1 MQTGRIV
8 TRGTCRNSDTPDTR
22 CCDNWLFRHHTQ
34 CLDVGV
40 GSRNKHTAYSGRLGP
55 FKSGQVG
62 VYGAALPEVAGAVG
76 FVGNGK
82 VHYWVFTLSDRRSD
96 WSVRLVGPTT
106 GAYLEGGPRGPRPPP
121 PIAHAQEIFTLFK

>member
-82 VHYWVFTLSDRRSD
+82 VHYWVFTRSDRRSD
-96 WSVRLVGPTT
+96 WSVRLVGPTIISCK
-106 GAYLEGGPRGPRPPP
+106 RFVRPVGQTVGR
-121 PIAHAQEIFTLFK
+121 IKHV